1 MGGMTADEPCAGLF
15 LEPRR
20 YKRRRGISHGGYGMK
35 LISTRNSAQRLTA
48 SAATLQG
55 ISPEGGLYVPST
67 FANLGSLRDL
77 AALDYP
83 ALCAKVLGLYY
94 DDIKD
99 LGALTSA
106 AYANFDD
113 EKVAPLKKTATD
125 EYVLEL
131 WHGPTLAFKD
141 MALSVLPRLMT
152 AAMDGGPDV
161 LILVATSGDT
171 GKAALEGFCDV
182 PHTRIIVFYPNE
194 GVSEMQRLQMV
205 TQEGANTHVVA
216 VRGNF
221 DDAQNA
227 VKAMFTDR
235 EFAAH
240 VSERGYNL
248 SSANSINFGRLAP
261 QIAYYVGAYTQLLNN
276 GEIQDG
282 EEINFVVPTGN
293 FGNIL
298 AAYYAKRMGLP
309 IKRLICASNKNN
321 VLTDFFRQGAYT
333 IDRPFFKT
341 MSPSM
346 DILISSNLE
355 RLLFEL
361 TGRDEQAVL
370 AMMAQLKAQGSYDIS
385 GKAREALE
393 ADFYADWCD
402 EAETMAC
409 IKRTFEE
416 KNYLL
421 DTHTAVAM
429 GVYEKYKK
437 LDDTTKTVVVSTA
450 SPYKFPADVLMSLGM
465 DTQGMDSF
473 DMARHLAKL
482 TDTAIPPQIT
492 ALESKPVRFTTVVDK
507 DLLPYAVLEVL

>member
-1 MGGMTADEPCAGLF
+1 MILV
-15 LEPRR
+15 
-20 YKRRRGISHGGYGMK
+20 
-35 LISTRNSAQRLTA
+35 STRNNAQRLEA
-48 SAATLQG
+48 SAATLAG
-55 ISPEGGLYVPST
+55 ISPEGGLYVPASFPDIET
-67 FANLGSLRDL
+67 LGDFTSLS
-77 AALDYP
+77 YP
-83 ALCAKVLGLYY
+83 ALCAKLLGLFY

-99 LGALTSA
+99 LDALTQA
-106 AYANFDD
+106 AYASFDD
-113 EKVAPLKKTATD
+113 EKVAPLKKTAD
-125 EYVLEL
+125 NEYVLEL

-182 PHTRIIVFYPNE
+182 PHTRIIVFYPDE
-194 GVSEMQRLQMV
+194 GVSDMQRLQMV
-205 TQEGANTHVVA
+205 TQEGDNTHVVA

-227 VKAMFTDR
+227 VKAMFTDNT
-235 EFAAH
+235 FAAR
-240 VSERGYNL
+240 VGEKGYSL

-261 QIAYYVGAYTQLLNN
+261 QIAYYFGAYAQLLKN
-276 GEIQDG
+276 GEIEKD
-282 EEINFVVPTGN
+282 ERINFVVPTGN

-309 IKRLICASNKNN
+309 INRLICASNKNN
-321 VLTDFFRQGAYT
+321 VLTDFFREGAYT
-333 IDRPFFKT
+333 LDRPFFKT

-361 TGRDEQAVL
+361 VGRDEQAVN
-370 AMMAQLKAQGSYDIS
+370 AMMSQLKEQGRYDID
-385 GKAREALE
+385 GKARKALE
-393 ADFYADWCD
+393 TEFYADWCD

-409 IKRTFEE
+409 IKKTFEE

-437 LDDTTKTVVVSTA
+437 SGDATKTVIVSTA
-450 SPYKFPADVLMSLGM
+450 SPYKFPADVLSSLGV
-465 DTQGMDSF
+465 DTKGMDSF
-473 DMARHLAKL
+473 EMARHLSKL
-482 TDTAIPPQIT
+482 TSTPLPQQIT
-492 ALESKPVRFTTVVDK
+492 ALESKPVRHTAVKDK
-507 DLLPYAVLEVL
+507 DALRDAVLEVL

>member
-1 MGGMTADEPCAGLF
+1 MILV
-15 LEPRR
+15 
-20 YKRRRGISHGGYGMK
+20 
-35 LISTRNSAQRLTA
+35 STRNNAQRLEA
-48 SAATLQG
+48 SAATLAG
-55 ISPEGGLYVPST
+55 ISPEGGLYVPASFPDIET
-67 FANLGSLRDL
+67 LGDFTSLS
-77 AALDYP
+77 YP
-83 ALCAKVLGLYY
+83 ALCAKLLGLFY

-99 LGALTSA
+99 LDALTQA
-106 AYANFDD
+106 AYASFDD
-113 EKVAPLKKTATD
+113 EKVAPLKKTAD
-125 EYVLEL
+125 NEYVLEL

-152 AAMDGGPDV
+152 AAMDGGADV

-182 PHTRIIVFYPNE
+182 PHTRIIVFYPDE
-194 GVSEMQRLQMV
+194 GVSDMQRLQMV
-205 TQEGANTHVVA
+205 TQEGDNTHVVA

-227 VKAMFTDR
+227 VKAMFTDNT
-235 EFAAH
+235 FAAR
-240 VSERGYNL
+240 VGEKGYSL

-261 QIAYYVGAYTQLLNN
+261 QIAYYFGAYAQLLKN
-276 GEIQDG
+276 GEIEKD
-282 EEINFVVPTGN
+282 ERINFVVPTGN

-309 IKRLICASNKNN
+309 INRLICASNKNN
-321 VLTDFFRQGAYT
+321 VLTDFFREGAYT
-333 IDRPFFKT
+333 LDRPFFKT

-361 TGRDEQAVL
+361 VGRDEQAVN
-370 AMMAQLKAQGSYDIS
+370 AMMSQLKEQGRYDID
-385 GKAREALE
+385 GKARKALE
-393 ADFYADWCD
+393 TEFYADWCD

-409 IKRTFEE
+409 IKKTFEE

-437 LDDTTKTVVVSTA
+437 SGDTTKTVVVSTA
-450 SPYKFPADVLMSLGM
+450 SPYKFPADVLSSLGV
-465 DTQGMDSF
+465 DTKGMDSF
-473 DMARHLAKL
+473 EMARHLSKL
-482 TDTAIPPQIT
+482 TSTPLPQQIT
-492 ALESKPVRFTTVVDK
+492 ALESKPVRHTAVKDK
-507 DLLPYAVLEVL
+507 DALRDAVLEVL

>member
-1 MGGMTADEPCAGLF
+1 
-15 LEPRR
+15 
-20 YKRRRGISHGGYGMK
+20 MK
-35 LISTRNSAQRLTA
+35 LISTRNSAQRLEA

-55 ISPEGGLYVPST
+55 ISPEGGLFVPET
-67 FANLGSLRDL
+67 FAGLGPLDDL
-77 AALDYP
+77 ATLSYP
-83 ALCAKVLGLYY
+83 ALCAAVLGHYY
-94 DDIKD
+94 ED
-99 LGALTSA
+99 LGDLEAMTTA

-113 EKVAPLKKTATD
+113 KKVAPLKKTAQG

-152 AAMDGGPDV
+152 AAMNDGPDI

-182 PHTRIIVFYPNE
+182 PHTKIVVFYPNE
-194 GVSEMQRLQMV
+194 GVSDMQRLQMV
-205 TQEGANTHVVA
+205 TQEGNNTHVVA

-235 EFAAH
+235 EFAAQ
-240 VSERGYNL
+240 VNAKGYSL

-261 QIAYYVGAYTQLLNN
+261 QIAYYVGAYTQLMNE
-276 GEIQDG
+276 GEVKDG

-321 VLTDFFRQGAYT
+321 VLTDFFRKGAYT
-333 IDRPFFKT
+333 LDRPFFKT

-361 TGRDEQAVL
+361 TGRDEQAVN
-370 AMMAQLKAQGSYDIS
+370 AMMAQLKTQGRYDIS

-409 IKRTFEE
+409 IKRTFEQ
-416 KNYLL
+416 KGYLL

-429 GVYEKYKK
+429 GVYEKYKQSG
-437 LDDTTKTVVVSTA
+437 DDTKTVVVSTA
-450 SPYKFPADVLMSLGM
+450 SPYKFPADVLSSLGVN
-465 DTQGMDSF
+465 TQGMDSF
-473 DMARHLAKL
+473 EMARELSRITGTPL
-482 TDTAIPPQIT
+482 PQQIT
-492 ALESKPVRFTTVVDK
+492 ALETKPVRFTAVADR
-507 DLLPYAVLEVL
+507 DALPSAVLEVL

>member
-1 MGGMTADEPCAGLF
+1 
-15 LEPRR
+15 
-20 YKRRRGISHGGYGMK
+20 MK
-35 LISTRNSAQRLTA
+35 LISTRNSAERFEA
-48 SAATLQG
+48 SAATVQG
-55 ISPEGGLYVPST
+55 LSPEGGLFVPT
-67 FANLGSLRDL
+67 AFANLGPLRDL
-77 AALDYP
+77 AALSYP
-83 ALCAKVLGLYY
+83 ELCARVLMCYY
-94 DDIKD
+94 ED
-99 LGALTSA
+99 LGDLEALTTA
-106 AYANFDD
+106 AYAGFDD
-113 EKVAPLKKTATD
+113 KKVAPLKKTAD
-125 EYVLEL
+125 GEFVLEL

-182 PHTRIIVFYPNE
+182 PHTKIVVFYPNE

-205 TQEGANTHVVA
+205 TQEGGNTHVVA
-216 VRGNF
+216 VHGNF

-227 VKAMFTDR
+227 VKAMFTNS
-235 EFAAH
+235 EFAAK
-240 VSERGYNL
+240 VSAKGFSL

-261 QIAYYVGAYTQLLNN
+261 QIAYYVGAYTQLLNS
-276 GEIQDG
+276 GEIADG

-321 VLTDFFRQGAYT
+321 VLTDFFRKGTYALN
-333 IDRPFFKT
+333 RPFYKT

-361 TGRDEQAVL
+361 TGRDEQAVN
-370 AMMAQLKAQGSYDIS
+370 AMMSQLKAEGRYDIS
-385 GKAREALE
+385 GAAKKALE

-409 IKRTFEE
+409 IKRTFEQ
-416 KNYLL
+416 KGYLL

-429 GVYEKYKK
+429 GVYEKYKACG
-437 LDDTTKTVVVSTA
+437 DTTKTVVVSTA
-450 SPYKFPADVLMSLGM
+450 SPYKFPEDVLNSLGVS
-465 DTQGMDSF
+465 TQGMDSF
-473 DMARHLAKL
+473 EMARCLSEMTGTSL
-482 TDTAIPPQIT
+482 PRQIT
-492 ALESKPVRFTTVVDK
+492 ALETKPVRHTTVVDK
-507 DLLPYAVLEVL
+507 DALSSAVLEVL

>member
-1 MGGMTADEPCAGLF
+1 MILV
-15 LEPRR
+15 
-20 YKRRRGISHGGYGMK
+20 
-35 LISTRNSAQRLTA
+35 STRNNAQRLEA
-48 SAATLQG
+48 SAATLAG
-55 ISPEGGLYVPST
+55 ISPEGGLYVPASFPYIET
-67 FANLGSLRDL
+67 LGDFTSLS
-77 AALDYP
+77 YP
-83 ALCAKVLGLYY
+83 ALCAKLLGLFYG
-94 DDIKD
+94 DIKD
-99 LGALTSA
+99 LDALTQA
-106 AYANFDD
+106 AYASFDD
-113 EKVAPLKKTATD
+113 EKVAPLKKTAD
-125 EYVLEL
+125 NEYVLEL

-182 PHTRIIVFYPNE
+182 PHTRIIVFYPDE
-194 GVSEMQRLQMV
+194 GVSDMQRLQMV

-227 VKAMFTDR
+227 VKAMFTDNT
-235 EFAAH
+235 FAAR
-240 VSERGYNL
+240 VGEKGYSL

-261 QIAYYVGAYTQLLNN
+261 QIAYYFGAYAQLLKN
-276 GEIQDG
+276 GEIEKD
-282 EEINFVVPTGN
+282 ERINFVVPTGN

-309 IKRLICASNKNN
+309 INRLICASNKNN
-321 VLTDFFRQGAYT
+321 VLTDFFREGAYT
-333 IDRPFFKT
+333 LDRPFFKT

-361 TGRDEQAVL
+361 VGRDEQAVN
-370 AMMAQLKAQGSYDIS
+370 AMMSQLKEQGRYDID
-385 GKAREALE
+385 GKARKALE
-393 ADFYADWCD
+393 TEFYADWCD

-409 IKRTFEE
+409 IKKTFEE

-437 LDDTTKTVVVSTA
+437 SGDTTKTVVVSTA
-450 SPYKFPADVLMSLGM
+450 SPYKFPADVLSSLGV
-465 DTQGMDSF
+465 DTKGMDSF
-473 DMARHLAKL
+473 EMARHLSKL
-482 TDTAIPPQIT
+482 TSTPLPQQIT
-492 ALESKPVRFTTVVDK
+492 ALESKPVRHTAVKDK
-507 DLLPYAVLEVL
+507 DALRDAVLEVL

>member
-1 MGGMTADEPCAGLF
+1 MILV
-15 LEPRR
+15 
-20 YKRRRGISHGGYGMK
+20 
-35 LISTRNSAQRLTA
+35 STRNNAQRLEA
-48 SAATLQG
+48 SAATLAG
-55 ISPEGGLYVPST
+55 ISPEGGLYVPASFPDIET
-67 FANLGSLRDL
+67 LGDFTSLS
-77 AALDYP
+77 YP
-83 ALCAKVLGLYY
+83 ALCAKLLGLFYG
-94 DDIKD
+94 DIKD
-99 LGALTSA
+99 LDALTQA
-106 AYANFDD
+106 AYASFDD
-113 EKVAPLKKTATD
+113 EKVAPLKKTAEN

-182 PHTRIIVFYPNE
+182 PHTRIIVFYPDE
-194 GVSEMQRLQMV
+194 GVSDMQRLQMV

-227 VKAMFTDR
+227 VKAMFTDNT
-235 EFAAH
+235 FAAR
-240 VSERGYNL
+240 VGEKGYSL

-261 QIAYYVGAYTQLLNN
+261 QIAYYFGAYAQLLKN
-276 GEIQDG
+276 GEIEKD
-282 EEINFVVPTGN
+282 ERINFVVPTGN

-309 IKRLICASNKNN
+309 INRLICASNKNN
-321 VLTDFFRQGAYT
+321 VLTDFFREGAYT
-333 IDRPFFKT
+333 LDRPFFKT

-361 TGRDEQAVL
+361 VGRDEQAVN
-370 AMMAQLKAQGSYDIS
+370 AMMSQLKEQGRYDID
-385 GKAREALE
+385 GKARKALE
-393 ADFYADWCD
+393 TEFYADWCD

-409 IKRTFEE
+409 IKKTFEE

-437 LDDTTKTVVVSTA
+437 SGDTTKTVVVSTA
-450 SPYKFPADVLMSLGM
+450 SPYKFPADVLSSLGV
-465 DTQGMDSF
+465 DTKGMDSF
-473 DMARHLAKL
+473 EMARHLSKL
-482 TDTAIPPQIT
+482 TSTPLPQQIT
-492 ALESKPVRFTTVVDK
+492 ALESKPVRHTTVK
-507 DLLPYAVLEVL
+507 DRDALRDAVLEVL